1 MPEDNGMEL
10 VARLLRI
17 HGRVQGVYYR
27 ASAQEEALR
36 LGLSGWVRNRSDGSV
51 EALVAGCDADVE
63 CFIRWAWQGPA
74 AARVVDI
81 EIQPAEAPEAGP
93 FRMRP
98 TE

>member
-1 MPEDNGMEL
+1 MPEDNGIEF
-10 VARLLRI
+10 VARRLRI
-17 HGRVQGVYYR
+17 RGRVQGVYYR

-51 EALVAGCDADVE
+51 EALVAGCDVDVE

-81 EIQPAEAPEAGP
+81 EIQQAEAPEAGS

>member
-1 MPEDNGMEL
+1 MPEDDGIEL

-17 HGRVQGVYYR
+17 RGRVQGVYYR

-51 EALVAGCDADVE
+51 EALVAGGNADVE

-81 EIQPAEAPEAGP
+81 EIQQTPVPEAGS